1 MCTLLPDDKTCT
13 MLVGKDVYD
22 RSVYPKLTRLHYV
35 RPIDILSTALYCCI
49 ASRLL
54 MLLCSSARQQLRD
67 DIGDGIGSGS
77 PTPSGV
83 ATPRPDL
90 HDKRLPGIM
99 HSYFGQVGRDPS
111 QDPASRS
118 SQAATSPEKND
129 EPAHSSLKS
138 QETQED
144 RRMSSASIGSMVMV
158 EREQAPVSTPPPD
171 EPQSEST
178 QPVTQ
183 ADSSRMPPTPISSA
197 ASVVNR
203 DGEVAENGSS
213 MLDGGLASITQ
224 ALRNFVL
231 PKSASAVKERRHQS
245 LPVSSVTKSNVSA
258 AHISNP
264 TSSTHSSRPQSP
276 KPLSPSSAKPPSSEI
291 LKETHELTSRV
302 ADRPRKKSTPP
313 LTPRALSQED
323 RRIETRSPLSSTS
336 TTAGDSSVDS
346 TEKTIPKEQ
355 IPTNAPRGKLSIKI
369 AEGRNLKPSF
379 DPYVVCQF
387 EWNEYVSKGA
397 RHDKMDVDSDESKGP
412 VGALQSI
419 PIRRTDSDMGK
430 KPMAI
435 PMRSRQSSTNGTGD
449 DRGLTRVTD
458 PQWDH
463 DATL

>member
-1 MCTLLPDDKTCT
+1 MFSRCIQTTSLGRYRLEKCQDT
-13 MLVGKDVYD
+13 
-22 RSVYPKLTRLHYV
+22 SVNRKLQGVTV
-35 RPIDILSTALYCCI
+35 CDLSTSFY
-49 ASRLL
+49 RYLL
-54 MLLCSSARQQLRD
+54 FSCKPVTNFPCSSARHQLRD

-111 QDPASRS
+111 QDTASRS
-118 SQAATSPEKND
+118 SRGAASLEKND
-129 EPAHSSLKS
+129 EPAHSSLKRR
-138 QETQED
+138 EKQED
-144 RRMSSASIGSMVMV
+144 RRRSSASIGSMVMV

-213 MLDGGLASITQ
+213 ILDGGLASITQ

-264 TSSTHSSRPQSP
+264 TSSTHSSRPESP

-291 LKETHELTSRV
+291 LEETHELTSSV

-323 RRIETRSPLSSTS
+323 RRIDTRSPLSSTS
-336 TTAGDSSVDS
+336 TTARDSSVDS
-346 TEKTIPKEQ
+346 AEKTIQKEQ

-369 AEGRNLKPSF
+369 AEGRNLKPSY

-397 RHDKMDVDSDESKGP
+397 RHDKMDVDGDDQKGP

-419 PIRRTDSDMGK
+419 IRRTDSDMG

-435 PMRSRQSSTNGTGD
+435 PMRSRQCSTNGTGD
-449 DRGLTRVTD
+449 DRGITKVVD